1 MSGMIDGRLVW
12 IDTQWGSYGCLTHQS
27 GVDGVR
33 HWTILR
39 GGVYMDEYYE
49 VGSRHDNDVDVD
61 DMHSSGVFPLYDEA
75 LCRMRQYLRCQSVDR
90 QPATPDIIN
99 CVVIRRCN
107 FTEGR
112 VCILKWYCMCSIRM
126 RWCSVSVLACGA
138 FNDLDRWAVTDY
150 LAGTDRMIIICITL
164 HDATFVQVIC
174 ITYSWAWF
182 WKDCEL
188 WGDAN
193 NNLKTSNCYCC
204 Q

>member
-1 MSGMIDGRLVW
+1 VDRYSVRVIRLSDSSIRCGRCPTLNHSQGVADIRMS
-12 IDTQWGSYGCLTHQS
+12 
-27 GVDGVR
+27 
-33 HWTILR
+33 TI
-39 GGVYMDEYYE
+39 E
-49 VGSRHDNDVDVD
+49 VGRPPWQRRRRWWHANTMRDELHISDV
-61 DMHSSGVFPLYDEA
+61 FTLYDEA

-150 LAGTDRMIIICITL
+150 LARRKGWLYICITL

-174 ITYSWAWF
+174 ITYSWALF
-182 WKDCEL
+182 WKDCEW

-193 NNLKTSNCYCC
+193 KNSKTSNCSCC

>member
-1 MSGMIDGRLVW
+1 MSGMIDGWLVW
-12 IDTQWGSYGCLTHQS
+12 IDTQWGHTAVWLTDPVWTVSDIEPFS
-27 GVDGVR
+27 GVVSI
-33 HWTILR
+33 WMSTI
-39 GGVYMDEYYE
+39 E
-49 VGSRHDNDVDVD
+49 VGRPPWQRRRRWWHANTMRDELHISDV
-61 DMHSSGVFPLYDEA
+61 FTLYDEA

-150 LAGTDRMIIICITL
+150 LARTERMIIYMHHPPWRHFRSSNMHYIL
-164 HDATFVQVIC
+164 VSFVLKGLWMVG
-174 ITYSWAWF
+174 W
-182 WKDCEL
+182 CE
-188 WGDAN
+188 
-193 NNLKTSNCYCC
+193 
-204 Q
+204 